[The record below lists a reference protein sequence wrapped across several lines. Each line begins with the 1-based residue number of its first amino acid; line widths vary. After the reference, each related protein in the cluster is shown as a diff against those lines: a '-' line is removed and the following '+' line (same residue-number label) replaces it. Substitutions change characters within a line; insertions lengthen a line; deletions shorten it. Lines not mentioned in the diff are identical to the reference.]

1 MDFELI
7 NSIFRILFAFFFF
20 CFKLFYTL
28 KAIELNFLEKDLAVA
43 KASLIIFINIKYFYF
58 FGFYA
63 SLSAFLMFFIQ
74 KFIYYR
80 IIMYTLEDV
89 YFHTATVFFLI
100 LANTSSYYAFNNHQ
114 VFYFDNFLSYY
125 ALVIGVGAT
134 FFSASIAKFK
144 DKIWHNGKAI
154 FFSLICLT
162 GEELIL
168 ERLVFFQS
176 KLHKIFR

>member
-1 MDFELI
+1 MLSF
-7 NSIFRILFAFFFF
+7 LFQT
-20 CFKLFYTL
+20 FYI

-43 KASLIIFINIKYFYF
+43 KASLIILLILNIFIF

-74 KFIYYR
+74 RFIYYR

-89 YFHTATVFFLI
+89 YFHTATVFLI

-144 DKIWHNGKAI
+144 TKYGTMEKQY
-154 FFSLICLT
+154 FFL
-162 GEELIL
+162 
-168 ERLVFFQS
+168 
-176 KLHKIFR
+176 